1 METSS
6 MYYITYSCCIP
17 LNDMPNQN
25 KPENPPFSIKVYPD
39 DAANVLMRC
48 YSAQAGEEALLRALF
63 AERDVK
69 AELATFWVGVY
80 QRIAFYRESG

>member
-1 METSS
+1 
-6 MYYITYSCCIP
+6 
-17 LNDMPNQN
+17 MPNHN
-25 KPENPPFSIKVYPD
+25 NPKHPPFSIKVDPD

-69 AELATFWVGVY
+69 AELASFWVGVY